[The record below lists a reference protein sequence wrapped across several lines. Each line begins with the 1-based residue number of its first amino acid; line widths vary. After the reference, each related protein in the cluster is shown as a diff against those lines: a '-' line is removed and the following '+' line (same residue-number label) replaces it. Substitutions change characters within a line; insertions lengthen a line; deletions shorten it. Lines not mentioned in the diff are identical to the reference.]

1 MITYRTVKRIRMKHK
16 HSPIA
21 RAHTEWDEGKGRSLQ
36 GKTNAQDCVGLKM
49 PKWCYAFNFCLGR
62 AWSYEVERW
71 RIFMKGRKLSSLCQ
85 DYSYHHF
92 HRMKK
97 GQNEN
102 KKRNKQTKKKNNN
115 TDQGSWNKVPY
126 MSTELRAFFLSEKAE
141 KILCVFLRKIFLV

>member
-21 RAHTEWDEGKGRSLQ
+21 WAHTEWDEGKGRSLQ
-36 GKTNAQDCVGLKM
+36 GKTNAQNCVGLKM

-71 RIFMKGRKLSSLCQ
+71 RIFMKGRKLSSLCP

-97 GQNEN
+97 DKTKTKN
-102 KKRNKQTKKKNNN
+102 KTNKLKRRTTTLIRDHEIKFHICPQSWEHSFYQKKQRKYYVF
-115 TDQGSWNKVPY
+115 S
-126 MSTELRAFFLSEKAE
+126 LEK
-141 KILCVFLRKIFLV
+141 FS